1 MSTEVKLDAILSQL
15 KALGPILTT
24 LEELKSSI
32 TDVKQDVSHLQFE
45 VAGHGDRLLV
55 LERQMQEQQDIADQ
69 HQQQLRSLTLRL
81 LNFPEIIGEK
91 DDNNAILRARVY
103 DTILKPLLTAAK
115 AAKDLPSVPQM
126 ATVIEACFRPLNTA
140 VLNPTGPPHVIIK
153 VSTRPIKIALLR
165 NRKSM
170 PKPLSTDIKRY
181 SLVEDLTPASHKMLT
196 ALSKHKDG
204 ARGCH
209 GRQVRLRPPVQR
221 SWQSN
226 FSPVSHAPHNV
237 GFNCVLGD
245 RRTCVLWSFSPL
257 LLSP

>member
-15 KALGPILTT
+15 KALGPILST

-55 LERQMQEQQDIADQ
+55 LERQMQEQQDVANQ

-170 PKPLSTDIKRY
+170 PKPLNTDIKRY
-181 SLVEDLTPASHKMLT
+181 ILVEDLTPASHKMLT
-196 ALSKHKDG
+196 ALSKHKDVG
-204 ARGCH
+204 KVWTIDGYIKFSMV
-209 GRQVRLRPPVQR
+209 GREGVMAVKSVFDPL
-221 SWQSN
+221 
-226 FSPVSHAPHNV
+226 AK
-237 GFNCVLGD
+237 VLGN
-245 RRTCVLWSFSPL
+245 LISP
-257 LLSP
+257 P

>member
-1 MSTEVKLDAILSQL
+1 MSTEVKLDTILSQL

-55 LERQMQEQQDIADQ
+55 LERQMQEQQDVANQ

-170 PKPLSTDIKRY
+170 PKPLNTDIKRY
-181 SLVEDLTPASHKMLT
+181 ILVEDLTPASHKMLT
-196 ALSKHKDG
+196 ALSKL
-204 ARGCH
+204 
-209 GRQVRLRPPVQR
+209 RL
-221 SWQSN
+221 
-226 FSPVSHAPHNV
+226 
-237 GFNCVLGD
+237 
-245 RRTCVLWSFSPL
+245 
-257 LLSP
+257 